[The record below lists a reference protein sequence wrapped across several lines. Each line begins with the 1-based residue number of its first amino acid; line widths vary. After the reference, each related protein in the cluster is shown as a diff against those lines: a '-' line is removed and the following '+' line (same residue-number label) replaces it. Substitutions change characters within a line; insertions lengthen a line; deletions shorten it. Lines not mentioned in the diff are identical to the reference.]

1 MDVKYV
7 DFTNEYVEES
17 WKNQEDDTLLK
28 VNIDGYPADETKE
41 GAVIA
46 KVILTKHKDVVVD
59 WYRNDYRLNDQVKAL
74 VEESKIMLLQQY
86 NEIINYVNF

>member
-1 MDVKYV
+1 MDVKCV

-17 WKNQEDDTLLK
+17 WKNQEDDALLK

-41 GAVIA
+41 GTVIA

-59 WYRNDYRLNDQVKAL
+59 WHRNDYRLNDQVKAL
-74 VEESKIMLLQQY
+74 VEESKIMVLQQY
-86 NEIINYVNF
+86 DEIINYVNF

>member
-17 WKNQEDDTLLK
+17 WKNQEDDALLK

-41 GAVIA
+41 GTVIA

-59 WYRNDYRLNDQVKAL
+59 WYRLNDQVKAL
-74 VEESKIMLLQQY
+74 VEESKIMAHQQY
-86 NEIINYVNF
+86 DEIINYVNF